1 VANPVESGHEIW
13 SVRHPMRRM
22 HRGKILRIIL
32 AAEATVV
39 WSTDAWVRANKTDTA
54 LESGLNLWFLDFS
67 TRDWPSGTVFSFTLY
82 WKRDQRWQGRNWDVS
97 IL

>member
-1 VANPVESGHEIW
+1 VANPAQSVHEIW

-22 HRGKILRIIL
+22 HRGKTLRIIL

-39 WSTDAWVRANKTDTA
+39 WSTDAWGHVNNADTA
-54 LESGLNLWFLDFS
+54 HESGLNLWFLDIA
-67 TRDWPSGTVFSFTLY
+67 TRDWTPGTVFSFTLY
-82 WKRDQRWQGRNWDVS
+82 WKRDQHWQGRNWDVS